1 MILQEVLVSKFTM
14 RAGVSNQENQNKAIS
29 RLIFYIMLKIAR
41 AYKRSKKGQI
51 ALLGELPDFTIDDK
65 WSNKAMAQLKSHNTF
80 LKSNF

>member
-1 MILQEVLVSKFTM
+1 
-14 RAGVSNQENQNKAIS
+14 
-29 RLIFYIMLKIAR
+29 MLKIAR
-41 AYKRSKKGQI
+41 AYKRSKKGQV